1 LAKLRPHR
9 TETGHAHL
17 VTRVAIAAS
26 HDTAGEV
33 IARIREHPPQFGDV
47 IYVVDRQ
54 GCVEG
59 AAGLVAVL
67 AAPAG
72 TRLGSLAHP
81 AHPMFADVDQEHVAT
96 HALRHG
102 LVAVPMVDD
111 ARRLLGV
118 VPPGALMQILRR
130 EHVEDIHRLAGIGPE
145 RVQAREAMEAPPLR
159 RARDRLP
166 WLLIGLL
173 GSMVA
178 TFVMASF
185 EARLE
190 AKLAIAFFVPA
201 IVYLADAIGTQTEA
215 IAVRGLS
222 LSHTP
227 IRELVWGEARTGIA
241 IGAVLGG
248 IAWPGV
254 WLVFDDARLATTVA
268 LSLVTAGAVA
278 TTIGLLFPWLLARA
292 GRDPAYGSGPLATII
307 QDTLSLIIY
316 FAMASLLLF

>member
-1 LAKLRPHR
+1 MANTRAHHP
-9 TETGHAHL
+9 ESGHAHL
-17 VTRVAIAAS
+17 VSHVAVAHAHETVGQVFDRLRKARPEFS
-26 HDTAGEV
+26 DVVYV
-33 IARIREHPPQFGDV
+33 IDQ
-47 IYVVDRQ
+47 Q
-54 GCVEG
+54 GCVAG
-59 AAGLVAVL
+59 AVGLGAL
-67 AAPAG
+67 LTAPAD
-72 TRLGSLAHP
+72 THLGALARPAHP
-81 AHPMFADVDQEHVAT
+81 AFADLDQEHIAN
-96 HALRHG
+96 HALKHG
-102 LVAVPMVDD
+102 LAAVPMVD
-111 ARRLLGV
+111 AAGRLLGV
-118 VPPGALMQILRR
+118 MPPGALIQILRR
-130 EHVEDIHRLAGIGPE
+130 EHVEDIHRLAGIGTE

-201 IVYLADAIGTQTEA
+201 IVYLADAVGTQTEA
-215 IAVRGLS
+215 IVVRGLS
-222 LSHTP
+222 LAHTP
-227 IRELVWGEARTGIA
+227 IGELVWGEVRTGIV

-278 TTIGLLFPWLLARA
+278 TTIGLLFPWLLARS

-307 QDTLSLIIY
+307 QDTLSLVIY